1 MKYWAIWQTKT
12 MWSRQA
18 YQRAEEWG
26 GFLKHLNLMAWVR
39 ALHCASVYIT
49 LYQSMQIPVLIYTS
63 YFMANKTAPVDSGVM
78 DNFMH
83 PNFIA

>member
-1 MKYWAIWQTKT
+1 
-12 MWSRQA
+12 
-18 YQRAEEWG
+18 
-26 GFLKHLNLMAWVR
+26 MAWVR
-39 ALHCASVYIT
+39 ALHCASVDIT
-49 LYQSMQIPVLIYTS
+49 PYQSMQIPVLIHTS